1 MTTNNKP
8 KPCPRCGQ
16 PIYTFPALSRV
27 DNRTE
32 ICSDC
37 GTTEA
42 LIAFTRALP
51 KKPRKDEK

>member
-1 MTTNNKP
+1 VVANKKP

-42 LIAFTRALP
+42 LEAFARSLHSE
-51 KKPRKDEK
+51 PRKDKK